1 MAGGIAPPRNV
12 IYVDRKNSEIPLA
25 GIANLPYTDVIF
37 SFLYPDENFN
47 LRLAGPVFDDN
58 LAINIQTLQNAGKN
72 VLISFGGA
80 LNTKDPDDLLA
91 QAYLYW
97 GGQGGNNISGLVTQI
112 VNVVVQYGFD
122 GLDID
127 YEDNR
132 GFMGTY
138 DGVAFLS
145 QLTSGLY
152 NQLPARII
160 THAPQVAYW
169 DGSGDE
175 FQWATNPIA
184 PYAKLWQQV
193 GNYITWFNNQFYNTR
208 RYDENAATK
217 VEWYSSI
224 VALTGDIEPGP
235 PIADPATS
243 GPQRLLMGVLLSA
256 EGGGEGVESLPD
268 MVQNVI
274 TPLQQEYPPNPAFP
288 GVQFGGVMAWQ
299 FAFDQDGTWAS
310 GIWQALAGPA
320 STPLPLPPTSVLGK
334 TAPGTS
340 TT

>member
-1 MAGGIAPPRNV
+1 MGEHWIPKIPI
-12 IYVDRKNSEIPLA
+12 IY
-25 GIANLPYTDVIF
+25 
-37 SFLYPDENFN
+37 
-47 LRLAGPVFDDN
+47 
-58 LAINIQTLQNAGKN
+58 
-72 VLISFGGA
+72 
-80 LNTKDPDDLLA
+80 LA

-112 VNVVVQYGFD
+112 VNIVVQYGFD

-138 DGVAFLS
+138 DGITFLS

-152 NQLPARII
+152 DQLPGRIF

-169 DGSGDE
+169 DGSGHE
-175 FQWATNPIA
+175 FQWVTNPIA

-208 RYDENAATK
+208 HYDENAATK

-235 PIADPATS
+235 PIADPPTS

-274 TPLQQEYPPNPAFP
+274 TPLQQEYPANPAFP

-299 FAFDQDGTWAS
+299 FAFDQDGNWAS
-310 GIWQALAGPA
+310 GIWQGLTGPGP
-320 STPLPLPPTSVLGK
+320 TPLPLAPTSVLGK